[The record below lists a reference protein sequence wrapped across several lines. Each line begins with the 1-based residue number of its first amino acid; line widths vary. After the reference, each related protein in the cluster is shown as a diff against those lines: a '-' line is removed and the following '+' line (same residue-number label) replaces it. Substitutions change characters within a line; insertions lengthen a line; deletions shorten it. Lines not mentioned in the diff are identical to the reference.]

1 MLHRFLLGLAV
12 FGWAASHNSSVMA
25 QGLIWNAPAEGTEV
39 QFEGDYIQEDERPN
53 DVNKRIK
60 LEWRRRVW
68 IKALK
73 KTNAEYK
80 NETVPCQWFEIK
92 VVTASEVGGDG
103 DLVPGPGGKRIYK
116 LLVPLEV
123 KPGQA
128 ITLGPPKDGGEVM
141 DHQQI
146 PIAYLPIVKGFRRI
160 DEQSAEAITSGV
172 FDTYPLLSL
181 MNQYRTLDV
190 VTAQEDPQVT
200 LQTVTTAAH
209 YHGETTMESPTNRS
223 TNKAEIWAN
232 ESVPFGL
239 VRWQVEVARETKDEN
254 ASRDQFQQA
263 STFKV
268 DMKIVKQST
277 NATSDLAE
285 E

>member
-1 MLHRFLLGLAV
+1 MLHKFLLGLAV
-12 FGWAASHNSSVMA
+12 FGWVAGQTSSASA
-25 QGLIWNAPAEGTEV
+25 QGLIWNAPPEGTEV

-60 LEWRRRVW
+60 LEWRRRLW
-68 IKALK
+68 LKALK

-80 NETVPCQWFEIK
+80 GQTVPCQWFEIK

-116 LLVPLEV
+116 VLVPLQGV
-123 KPGQA
+123 GTK
-128 ITLGPPKDGGEVM
+128 LGPPKDGGAVM
-141 DHQQI
+141 DQSQI
-146 PIAYLPIVKGFRRI
+146 PIAFLPIVKGYRRV
-160 DEQSAEAITSGV
+160 DEQAATPITSGV
-172 FDTYPLLSL
+172 FDTYPLLTL
-181 MNQYRTLDV
+181 MSQYRTLDL

-200 LQTVTTAAH
+200 LQNITTAAH
-209 YHGETTMESPTNRS
+209 YEGKKEMESLTNRS
-223 TNKAEIWAN
+223 KNKATIWAN

-239 VRWQVEVARETKDEN
+239 VRWQVEVTREVKDKS
-254 ASRDQFQQA
+254 AARDQFELT
-263 STFKV
+263 STFRV